1 MASSPKLVRCAIY
14 TRKSSEEGL
23 EQEFNSL
30 DAQREACEAYV
41 RSQKHEGWEALPDQY
56 DDGGYSGGTLERPAL
71 DDLLNHIKQKKIDVV
86 VVYKIDRLTRSL
98 FDFSKIVEIFDA
110 GGVSFVS
117 VTQQFNTTT
126 SMGRLTLNVLLSF
139 AQFERE
145 VTGERIRD
153 KIAASKKK
161 GMWMGGFV
169 PLGYRAE
176 KRTLVIDKGEAE
188 IVHQIYDLYLH
199 LQSIKAVRAEAAQ
212 LGFRTRPT
220 AAGHSSPLSRGHIYR
235 VLTNPI
241 YMGKISH
248 KGQLSKGL
256 HDPIIESK
264 TWEKVQ
270 KLLVDGSARDRDQ
283 PNTGEQSPLA
293 GIIFDHKGELL
304 TPSHAVKGGRR
315 YRYYICQSLV
325 TDKAKPD
332 GIRLSAP
339 EVEGAVSAAVRN
351 LLNDPAQVEKLFGS
365 HAATPSEL
373 KQVIASS
380 QELVTTI
387 SRKPA
392 ADQLMILRPM
402 LSKVII
408 GNADLCID
416 VRLKQ
421 LVELLVKPDATLSNH
436 SCLEG
441 FRSDHRMV
449 LPMRLGRRGNET
461 RLILKSGTQQRPVDQ
476 KLLNLIAR
484 GFAWRE
490 ELLSGAVES
499 ASDIGGRDGISRP
512 YVSRLIDLSFLAP
525 DIIAA
530 IANGTAPA
538 DLSSEKLQSIDALPL
553 GWASQRAVL
562 GFGR

>member
-1 MASSPKLVRCAIY
+1 MASSPKQVRCAIY

-30 DAQREACEAYV
+30 DAQREACEAYIK
-41 RSQKHEGWEALPDQY
+41 SQKHEGWEALPDQY

-71 DDLLNHIKQKKIDVV
+71 DDLLNHIKQKKIDIV

-176 KRTLVIDKGEAE
+176 KRTLVIDRGEAE
-188 IVHQIYDLYLH
+188 VVRQIYDLYLR
-199 LQSIKAVRAEAAQ
+199 LQSVKAVRAEAAQ

-248 KGQLSKGL
+248 KGQLSTGL
-256 HDPIIESK
+256 HDPIIELK

-293 GIIFDHKGELL
+293 GIIFDHKGERL

-315 YRYYICQSLV
+315 YRYYISQSLV
-325 TDKAKPD
+325 TDKAKSD

-351 LLNDPAQVEKLFGS
+351 LLNDSAQVEKLFGGDT
-365 HAATPSEL
+365 ATPSEL
-373 KQVIASS
+373 KQVITSS
-380 QELVTTI
+380 QKLVTTI
-387 SRKPA
+387 SCKPA

-408 GNADLCID
+408 GNADVSID
-416 VRLKQ
+416 VRLEQ

-441 FRSDHRMV
+441 FLSDHRMV

-499 ASDIGGRDGISRP
+499 ASDIGDREGISRP

-538 DLSSEKLQSIDALPL
+538 DLSSEKLQSIDSLPI

>member
-1 MASSPKLVRCAIY
+1 MAISPKLVRCAIY

-30 DAQREACEAYV
+30 DAQREACEAYIK
-41 RSQKHEGWEALPDQY
+41 SQKHEGWGALRRQY
-56 DDGGYSGGTLERPAL
+56 DDGGYSGGTLVRPAL
-71 DDLLNHIKQKKIDVV
+71 DDLLNHIKQKKVDVV

-161 GMWMGGFV
+161 GMWMGGCV

-176 KRTLVIDKGEAE
+176 KRTLVIDKEEAE
-188 IVHQIYDLYLH
+188 AVCQIYDLYLR
-199 LQSIKAVRAEAAQ
+199 LRSVQAVRTEAAQ
-212 LGFRTRPT
+212 LGLRTRLT
-220 AAGHSSPLSRGHIYR
+220 ATGHSCPLSRGHIYR
-235 VLTNPI
+235 ILTNPI
-241 YMGKISH
+241 YVGKISH
-248 KGQLSKGL
+248 KGQLSEGL

-264 TWEKVQ
+264 SWEKVQ
-270 KLLVDGSARDRDQ
+270 KLLVDSSARDRDQ
-283 PNTGEQSPLA
+283 PNTGERSPLA
-293 GIIFDHKGELL
+293 GIIFDHKDERL

-315 YRYYICQSLV
+315 YRYYISQSLV
-325 TDKAKPD
+325 TNKAKPD

-339 EVEGAVSAAVRN
+339 EVEGAVAAAVRDM
-351 LLNDPAQVEKLFGS
+351 LNDPAQVENLLGS
-365 HAATPSEL
+365 NASTPSEL
-373 KQVIASS
+373 KQVIANS
-380 QELVTTI
+380 QELVTAI
-387 SRKPA
+387 NRKPA
-392 ADQLMILRPM
+392 ADQLIILRPM
-402 LSKVII
+402 LSKVILGI
-408 GNADLCID
+408 ANLRID
-416 VRLKQ
+416 IKPQRLA
-421 LVELLVKPDATLSNH
+421 ELLVKPDGALSERNNAEDI
-436 SCLEG
+436 L
-441 FRSDHRMV
+441 SDHRMV
-449 LPMRLGRRGNET
+449 LPMRLGRRGTES
-461 RLILKSGTQQRPVDQ
+461 RLIIQSGSLQRPIDH

-490 ELLSGAVES
+490 ELFSGAAES
-499 ASDIGGRDGISRP
+499 ASEIGDRDGISRP

-538 DLSSEKLQSIDALPL
+538 DLSSEKLQSIDSLPL
-553 GWASQRAVL
+553 SWASQRAIL

>member
-30 DAQREACEAYV
+30 DAQREACEAYIK
-41 RSQKHEGWEALPDQY
+41 SQKHEGWEELPDHY

-71 DDLLNHIKQKKIDVV
+71 DNLLNHIKQKKIDVV

-126 SMGRLTLNVLLSF
+126 SMGRLTINVLLSF

-188 IVHQIYDLYLH
+188 AVRQIYDLYLR
-199 LQSIKAVRAEAAQ
+199 LQSIKAVRSEAAQ
-212 LGFRTRPT
+212 FGFRTRPT

-241 YMGKISH
+241 YIGKISH

-256 HDPIIESK
+256 HDPIIELK

-283 PNTGEQSPLA
+283 PNTGERSPLA
-293 GIIFDHKGELL
+293 GMLFDHKGERL

-315 YRYYICQSLV
+315 YRYYISQSLV
-325 TDKAKPD
+325 TDKTRPD

-339 EVEGAVSAAVRN
+339 EVEGAVAAAVRN
-351 LLNDPAQVEKLFGS
+351 LLNDPAQVEKLLGS
-365 HAATPSEL
+365 HAPTPSEL
-373 KQVIASS
+373 KQLITKS
-380 QELVTTI
+380 QELVTGLN
-387 SRKPA
+387 RKPA
-392 ADQLMILRPM
+392 SDQLITLRPM

-408 GNADLCID
+408 GNADLSID
-416 VRLKQ
+416 IKHQQ
-421 LVELLVKPDATLSNH
+421 LAELLVKPGAALSDRG
-436 SCLEG
+436 CLED
-441 FRSDHRMV
+441 FRPDHRMV

-461 RLILKSGTQQRPVDQ
+461 RLIVQSGTQQRPVDH

-490 ELLSGAVES
+490 ELFSGEAES
-499 ASDIGGRDGISRP
+499 ASEIGDRDGISRP

>member
-30 DAQREACEAYV
+30 DAQREACEAYIK
-41 RSQKHEGWEALPDQY
+41 SQKHEGWEALPDQY
-56 DDGGYSGGTLERPAL
+56 DDGGYSGGTLVRPAL
-71 DDLLNHIKQKKIDVV
+71 DDLLNHIKQKKVDVV

-176 KRTLVIDKGEAE
+176 KRTLVIDEQEAE
-188 IVHQIYDLYLH
+188 AVRQIYELYLR
-199 LQSIKAVRAEAAQ
+199 LRSVKAARTEAAQ

-220 AAGHSSPLSRGHIYR
+220 VAGHSSPLSRGHIYR
-235 VLTNPI
+235 ILTNPI
-241 YMGKISH
+241 YIGKISH

-256 HDPIIESK
+256 HDSIIELK
-264 TWEKVQ
+264 TWESVQ

-293 GIIFDHKGELL
+293 GIIFDHKDERL

-315 YRYYICQSLV
+315 YRYYISQSLV
-325 TDKAKPD
+325 TDKAKPN

-339 EVEGAVSAAVRN
+339 EVEGAVAATVRN
-351 LLNDPAQVEKLFGS
+351 LLNEPIQVEKLLGS
-365 HAATPSEL
+365 YAPTPSEL
-373 KQVIASS
+373 KQLIARS
-380 QELVTTI
+380 QEWVTGLN
-387 SRKPA
+387 RKPA
-392 ADQLMILRPM
+392 YDQLTILRPV
-402 LSKVII
+402 LSKIII
-408 GNADLCID
+408 GNADLSID
-416 VRLKQ
+416 IKPQRLG
-421 LVELLVKPDATLSNH
+421 ELLAKPDASFSDSSNQ
-436 SCLEG
+436 EDI
-441 FRSDHRMV
+441 RPDHRMV

-461 RLILKSGTQQRPVDQ
+461 RLIIQSGTQQRPVDH

-484 GFAWRE
+484 GFVWRE
-490 ELLSGAVES
+490 ELSSGAAES
-499 ASDIGGRDGISRP
+499 ASDIGDRDGISRP

-538 DLSSEKLQSIDALPL
+538 DLSSEKLQTIDALPL

>member
-1 MASSPKLVRCAIY
+1 MVSSPKLVRCAIY

-30 DAQREACEAYV
+30 DAQREACEAYIK
-41 RSQKHEGWEALPDQY
+41 SQKHEGWEALPHQY
-56 DDGGYSGGTLERPAL
+56 DDGGYSGGTLIRPAL
-71 DDLLNHIKQKKIDVV
+71 DDLLNHIKQKKVDVV

-110 GGVSFVS
+110 GCVSFVS

-161 GMWMGGFV
+161 GMWMGGYV

-176 KRTLVIDKGEAE
+176 KRTLVIDKGEVE
-188 IVHQIYDLYLH
+188 VVRQIYDLYLR
-199 LQSIKAVRAEAAQ
+199 LRSVKSVRTETAL

-220 AAGHSSPLSRGHIYR
+220 AAGPSSPLSRGHIYR
-235 VLTNPI
+235 ILTNPI
-241 YMGKISH
+241 YIGKISH
-248 KGQLSKGL
+248 KGQLSAGL
-256 HDPIIESK
+256 HDPIIELK
-264 TWEKVQ
+264 TWERVQ

-283 PNTGEQSPLA
+283 PNAGERSPLA
-293 GIIFDHKGELL
+293 GILFDHNGERL

-315 YRYYICQSLV
+315 YRYYISQFLA
-325 TDKAKPD
+325 TDKTRPS

-339 EVEGAVSAAVRN
+339 EVEGAVAAAVRS
-351 LLNDPAQVEKLFGS
+351 LLNDPAQIEKILGS
-365 HAATPSEL
+365 HASTPSEL
-373 KQVIASS
+373 KHMIANS
-380 QELVTTI
+380 QQLITTI
-387 SRKPA
+387 NRKPA
-392 ADQLMILRPM
+392 ADQLITLGPV
-402 LSKVII
+402 LSKAII
-408 GNADLCID
+408 GSADLSID
-416 VRLKQ
+416 IKPERLA
-421 LVELLVKPDATLSNH
+421 ELLVKPRGSLSD
-436 SCLEG
+436 SSRQEDI
-441 FRSDHRMV
+441 RPDHRMV

-461 RLILKSGTQQRPVDQ
+461 RLIIQSGNQQRPLDH
-476 KLLNLIAR
+476 KLFNLIAR

-490 ELLSGAVES
+490 ELSTGAAES
-499 ASDIGGRDGISRP
+499 ASDIGERDGISRP
-512 YVSRLIDLSFLAP
+512 YVSRLVDLSFLAP

-553 GWASQRAVL
+553 SWASQRAVL

>member
-1 MASSPKLVRCAIY
+1 MADNPKPVRCAIY

-30 DAQREACEAYV
+30 DAQREACEAYI
-41 RSQKHEGWEALPDQY
+41 RSQKHEGWEALPDHY

-71 DDLLNHIKQKKIDVV
+71 DNLLNHIKQKTIDVV

-117 VTQQFNTTT
+117 VTQQFNTTS

-176 KRTLVIDKGEAE
+176 KRTLMIDEGEAE
-188 IVHQIYDLYLH
+188 TVRQIYDLYLQF
-199 LQSIKAVRAEAAQ
+199 QSIKATRAEAAQ

-220 AAGHSSPLSRGHIYR
+220 KVGHSSPLSRGHIYR
-235 VLTNPI
+235 LLTNPI
-241 YMGKISH
+241 YIGKIAH
-248 KGQLSKGL
+248 KGKLSTGL
-256 HDPIIESK
+256 HDSIIDSK
-264 TWEKVQ
+264 TWEKAQ
-270 KLLVDGSARDRDQ
+270 KLMLDSSARDRDQ

-293 GIIFDHKGELL
+293 GIIFDHKGERL

-315 YRYYICQSLV
+315 YRYYISQSLV
-325 TDKAKPD
+325 SDKARPD

-339 EVEGAVSAAVRN
+339 EVEGAVAAAVRN
-351 LLNDPAQVEKLFGS
+351 LLNDPAQAEKLLGNY
-365 HAATPSEL
+365 AATPSEL
-373 KQVIASS
+373 KQVIANG
-380 QELVTTI
+380 QELATTI

-392 ADQLMILRPM
+392 SDQLMILRSM
-402 LSKVII
+402 LSKILI
-408 GNADLCID
+408 GNADLTID
-416 VRLKQ
+416 IKLERLA
-421 LVELLVKPDATLSNH
+421 ELLGKPKAALTHH
-436 SCLEG
+436 SGLEDI
-441 FRSDHRMV
+441 RPDYHMV

-461 RLILKSGTQQRPVDQ
+461 RLILQSGTQMRPVDQ

-490 ELLSGAVES
+490 DILSGAVES
-499 ASDIGGRDGISRP
+499 ASDIGARDGISRP

-538 DLSSEKLQSIDALPL
+538 DLSSERLQSFDALPL
-553 GWASQRAVL
+553 DWASQRAVL
-562 GFGR
+562 GIGR